1 MKQDMADQDCWQSRA
16 GAAGIELADYVDRL
30 LLAEPRA
37 LGRVAAR
44 LALAALD
51 PQALRDAK
59 PRFDLLALHD
69 ARWRCGSCR
78 SRPAGRPAWCSP
90 IRWRARRARPCRR
103 DSRRARSTWR

>member
-1 MKQDMADQDCWQSRA
+1 MNQDMADQDCWQSQA
-16 GAAGIELADYVDRL
+16 GAAGIELADYVERL

-59 PRFDLLALHD
+59 PRFDPFA
-69 ARWRCGSCR
+69 A
-78 SRPAGRPAWCSP
+78 AKGR
-90 IRWRARRARPCRR
+90 I
-103 DSRRARSTWR
+103 TLKF